1 MKKHIAKICKQA
13 GNKLNALARVSK
25 FLDQDKW
32 ILLMKSFVIS
42 QFNYCPI
49 IWMYC
54 KRQSD
59 NLINKIHERALRIAY
74 KDYTSDFKALL
85 EKDCSVKIQVPPWM
99 YFYVSTLKVPPWMY
113 FYVSTLKVPPLDVL
127 LCLYIKSAPW
137 MYFYVSTLKVP
148 PGCTSM
154 SLH

>member
-25 FLDQDKW
+25 YLDQDKR

-54 KRQSD
+54 QRQSD
-59 NLINKIHERALRIAY
+59 NLSNKIHERPLRIAY
-74 KDYTSDFKALL
+74 KNYTSDFKALL
-85 EKDCSVKIQVPPWM
+85 EKVR
-99 YFYVSTLKVPPWMY
+99 
-113 FYVSTLKVPPLDVL
+113 
-127 LCLYIKSAPW
+127 
-137 MYFYVSTLKVP
+137 
-148 PGCTSM
+148 
-154 SLH
+154 